1 MKILFLIILLSILS
15 DFKSIGQTKYGVEF
29 GSRFGVLIPHRPTMK
44 HLPQENIFGFDFSV
58 FKIVSGLKNWHLTYK
73 NPKIGLT
80 VYHSNLGNQLVL
92 GKCSGLASW
101 LEFPFIKTQNHTLS
115 LNLRLGLA
123 HVSKPFDLNTN
134 PTNIALSSRF
144 NCLAIGGLQ
153 YLFSWNKFSYGL
165 RLELTHLSN
174 AALEA
179 PNLGLNMIQTSFSV
193 GYHFSKNKLNLEL
206 YQSSKEKKDTS
217 KTKRDH
223 LYFLGFIGQKQ
234 LFNYLNENFK
244 VLGGTV
250 AYQHVFT
257 LPVGLEVGF
266 DIMNN
271 QSDIKL
277 LADKEIY
284 VNRNLKTGA
293 YLGYVLTLN
302 QLHFLVA
309 MGHYLY
315 DPYSLNDRLYH
326 RVGLRYTFL
335 NRFVINTTLKSH
347 WGNADYIEIGLG
359 MRFG

>member
-1 MKILFLIILLSILS
+1 VKILFYLSSFLILCS
-15 DFKSIGQTKYGVEF
+15 FKSIGQTKYGLEF
-29 GSRFGVLIPHRPTMK
+29 GSRLGVLIHHRPIMK

-58 FKIVSGLKNWHLTYK
+58 YKVTTGLKKWHLTYK

-80 VYHSNLGNQLVL
+80 VYHSNLGNQMVL
-92 GKCSGLASW
+92 GNCSGLTSW
-101 LEFPFIKTQNHTLS
+101 LEFPFIKTQNHTFS

-134 PTNIALSSRF
+134 PTNIALASNF

-165 RLELTHLSN
+165 RAELTHLSN

-179 PNLGLNMIQTSFSV
+179 PNLGLNMIQASFSV
-193 GYHFSKNKLNLEL
+193 GYHFSKNKMNLEL
-206 YQSSKEKKDTS
+206 YHSSKEKKDTS
-217 KTKRDH
+217 KTKRDY

-244 VLGGTV
+244 VVAGTL
-250 AYQHVFT
+250 AYQHVFS

-266 DIMNN
+266 DMMNN
-271 QSDIKL
+271 QADIKL
-277 LADKEIY
+277 LAEKEIY

-293 YLGYVLTLN
+293 YVAYVLTLDK
-302 QLHFLVA
+302 LHFLVA
-309 MGHYLY
+309 MGHYLH
-315 DPYSLNDRLYH
+315 DPYNLNDKFYH

-335 NRFVINTTLKSH
+335 NRFVLNSSLKTH
-347 WGNADYIEIGLG
+347 WGNADYLEIGIG

>member
-1 MKILFLIILLSILS
+1 M
-15 DFKSIGQTKYGVEF
+15 
-29 GSRFGVLIPHRPTMK
+29 
-44 HLPQENIFGFDFSV
+44 
-58 FKIVSGLKNWHLTYK
+58 
-73 NPKIGLT
+73 
-80 VYHSNLGNQLVL
+80 
-92 GKCSGLASW
+92 
-101 LEFPFIKTQNHTLS
+101 
-115 LNLRLGLA
+115 
-123 HVSKPFDLNTN
+123 
-134 PTNIALSSRF
+134 
-144 NCLAIGGLQ
+144 
-153 YLFSWNKFSYGL
+153 
-165 RLELTHLSN
+165 
-174 AALEA
+174 
-179 PNLGLNMIQTSFSV
+179 
-193 GYHFSKNKLNLEL
+193 NLEL

-293 YLGYVLTLN
+293 YLGYVLT
-302 QLHFLVA
+302 
-309 MGHYLY
+309 
-315 DPYSLNDRLYH
+315 
-326 RVGLRYTFL
+326 RYTFL
-335 NRFVINTTLKSH
+335 NRFVINTTLQSH

>member
-1 MKILFLIILLSILS
+1 VKILLLLIPFLLLSN
-15 DFKSIGQTKYGVEF
+15 FKSIGQTKYGLEF
-29 GSRFGVLIPHRPTMK
+29 GSRIGVLVPHRPIMK
-44 HLPQENIFGFDFSV
+44 HLPQESIFGFDFSIY
-58 FKIVSGLKNWHLTYK
+58 KIVSGLKNWHLTYK

-80 VYHSNLGNQLVL
+80 IYHSNLGNQLVL
-92 GKCSGLASW
+92 GNSSGLTSW
-101 LEFPFIKTQNHTLS
+101 LEFPFINTQNHRLS

-123 HVSKPFDLNTN
+123 HVSKPFDLNIN
-134 PTNIALSSRF
+134 PSNIALSSHF

-153 YLFSWNKFSYGL
+153 YLFSRNKFSYGL

-179 PNLGLNMIQTSFSV
+179 PNLGLNLIQTSFSI

-206 YQSSKEKKDTS
+206 SHSSKEKKDTS
-217 KTKRDH
+217 KTKRDY

-250 AYQHVFT
+250 AYQHVFS
-257 LPVGLEVGF
+257 LPIGLEIGF

-271 QSDIKL
+271 QADIKL

-284 VNRNLKTGA
+284 VIRNLKTGV
-293 YLGYVLTLN
+293 YFGYVLTLDK
-302 QLHFLVA
+302 LHFLVA
-309 MGHYLY
+309 MGHYLH
-315 DPYSLNDRLYH
+315 DPYNLNDKFYH

-335 NRFVINTTLKSH
+335 NRFVLNSSLKTH
-347 WGNADYIEIGLG
+347 WGNADYLEIGLG